1 MTKLFTSLLKTI
13 RKRHKHPLLIF
24 ALGTFLFWYFVK
36 TKEQILGY
44 PGFLIVITF
53 APLFAICI
61 GVSAIERKT
70 QFRKAKKLD
79 RYLITGFILAGNAL
93 LAYMISGALLIV
105 FNAININFSE
115 QNSSEPIICPV
126 TSAYSDHRTSTIYY
140 SFRQKEYALNDSSE
154 LVYNIYKHKSAGK
167 YNIVFS
173 ARKGLLSTYVIE
185 YWKIMPK

>member
-1 MTKLFTSLLKTI
+1 MTKLYTALSRTI
-13 RKRHKHPLLIF
+13 KKRHKHPFLIF
-24 ALGTFLFWYFVK
+24 TIGTFLFWYFLK

-44 PGFLIVITF
+44 PSFLIAVTF
-53 APLFAICI
+53 APIFIMCI
-61 GVSAIERKT
+61 SISVIERKA
-70 QFRKAKKLD
+70 QFRKAKKPD

-93 LAYMISGALLIV
+93 LAYMISGVLLIV

-115 QNSSEPIICPV
+115 QNSPEPIICPV
-126 TSAYSDHRTSTIYY
+126 TSAYSDHRTGTIYY
-140 SFRQKEYALNDSSE
+140 SFRQKEYALNDSNE
-154 LVYNIYKHKSAGK
+154 LVYDIYKHKSAGK